1 MTDHDSASD
10 ETAQTL
16 TTEELLMLVEQV
28 FEPGVEDEGLAILVD
43 LPDPGGSDGLHDHAD
58 WHARR
63 EMAGRWRDDLAPL
76 LETLGIDVRLFVYP
90 NVRTNNADLPDRGWL
105 VSRGVELPPDSEV
118 DPASGYQESSLGWI
132 FAQHQMILAPTELSA
147 TAPLKNAARRHGF
160 RAATMP
166 GFTARMIPV
175 LRLDHEEIDRRV
187 RGLAR
192 LLTDASGARFRFR
205 VGGEGGDV
213 HELFL
218 DLRHRQAHA
227 SGGLLREPGTA
238 GNLPSGESYIVP
250 YEGEIVGETSRSEGV
265 LPVELEG
272 EVVLYRIEENR
283 AVEVT
288 SQGPVSE
295 GEAERLAA
303 EPAYG
308 NIAELGLGVLA
319 DFGLQPIGKILLDE
333 KLGLHIA
340 FGRSDH
346 FGGQVGSDDFSS
358 PRAVVHIDR
367 VYLPELQPQ
376 VAVERM
382 VLEMDGGDDLV
393 LMEDGAYAIE
403 L

>member
-1 MTDHDSASD
+1 MTDHEPTHD
-10 ETAQTL
+10 ETSETL

-43 LPDPGGSDGLHDHAD
+43 LPDPLDVEDGLHDHPD
-58 WHARR
+58 WRERR
-63 EMAGRWRDDLAPL
+63 EMAGRWRDELAPL
-76 LETLGIDVRLFVYP
+76 LQTLGVEVRLFAYP

-105 VSRGVELPPDSEV
+105 VSRGVELPADSNVGPD
-118 DPASGYQESSLGWI
+118 SGYQESSLGWV

-166 GFTARMIPV
+166 GFTAPMVPV
-175 LRLDHEEIDRRV
+175 LRLDHEEVDRRV

-192 LLTDASGARFRFR
+192 LLTDASAASFRFR
-205 VGGEGGDV
+205 VDGDP
-213 HELFL
+213 HELHL
-218 DLRHRQAHA
+218 DLRHREAHA
-227 SGGLLREPGTA
+227 SGGLIREPGTA

-250 YEGEIVGETSRSEGV
+250 YEGEIAGDGSRSAGV
-265 LPVELEG
+265 LPVELDG
-272 EVVLYRIEENR
+272 EVVLYRIEANR

-288 SQGPVSE
+288 SEGPVSE
-295 GEAERLAA
+295 REAAKLAA

-308 NIAELGLGVLA
+308 NIAELGFGVLA
-319 DFGLQPIGKILLDE
+319 DLGLRPIGKILLDE

-346 FGGQVGSDDFSS
+346 FGGHVGADDFSS

-367 VYLPELQPQ
+367 VYLPELQPR
-376 VAVERM
+376 VAVGRV
-382 VLEMDGGDDLV
+382 VLEMDGQDDLL
-393 LMEDGAYAIE
+393 LMEDGRYAIE